1 MNNRMLRNCV
11 AYSNNNGVLSHVEGQ
26 NGEGTKMADPTLS
39 LGKLFDVSQVSW
51 EVFSAN
57 FIA

>member
-1 MNNRMLRNCV
+1 MLRNCV
-11 AYSNNNGVLSHVEGQ
+11 AYSNDNGVVSNAEGQ

-39 LGKLFDVSQVSW
+39 LGKLCDVSQVSW